1 VLLNN
6 CPKLTHLSLTGVQAF
21 LLDELLSF
29 CRDAPPEFNDHQRDV
44 FCVFSG
50 HGVARLRDHLNDQKR
65 VYNSGSDSLTP
76 SVVNESEM
84 GIDDPD
90 DQNIDSE
97 SGTNTPVM
105 NVDVTGTHPSGM
117 TPIAPGPIHGNSS
130 VIFQQALQN
139 STNWAPQM
147 TNYTHA
153 HMQAD
158 GPGLSQSAP
167 ASTSGA
173 LWVGGSANVNAFTQ
187 APPPPPPMHGH
198 PHAHGNAQ
206 QVTGMLGATVL
217 DDVDEG
223 DETFGD
229 ESELMND

>member
-1 VLLNN
+1 MLNN

-21 LLDELLSF
+21 LREDLLSF

-50 HGVARLRDHLNDQKR
+50 HGVARLRDHLNDQR
-65 VYNSGSDSLTP
+65 VYHSGSESLTP
-76 SVVNESEM
+76 SVVNGSEM

-105 NVDVTGTHPSGM
+105 NVNVTGIHPPGM
-117 TPIAPGPIHGNSS
+117 TPVAPGPSNGNSA
-130 VIFQQALQN
+130 VLFHQALQN
-139 STNWAPQM
+139 NGNWAPQM
-147 TNYTHA
+147 ANSTHA
-153 HMQAD
+153 HMHGG

-167 ASTSGA
+167 SSISGA
-173 LWVGGSANVNAFTQ
+173 TWIGGSANGHPQIPA
-187 APPPPPPMHGH
+187 PPPPMHGH
-198 PHAHGNAQ
+198 PQTHGNAQ

>member
-1 VLLNN
+1 LLKH

-21 LLDELLSF
+21 LRDDLLSF

-50 HGVARLRDHLNDQKR
+50 HGVARLREHLKAQNTYHQ
-65 VYNSGSDSLTP
+65 GSDSRTP
-76 SVVNESEM
+76 SVVNGSEM
-84 GIDDPD
+84 GMDDPD
-90 DQNIDSE
+90 DQNIDSG
-97 SGTNTPVM
+97 SGTNTPIM
-105 NVDVTGTHPSGM
+105 NVNVTGTHPPGM
-117 TPIAPGPIHGNSS
+117 TPVAPGPASAHATALY
-130 VIFQQALQN
+130 QQALQMN
-139 STNWAPQM
+139 HDWAPQM
-147 TNYTHA
+147 ANSTHA
-153 HMQAD
+153 YMQGG

-167 ASTSGA
+167 ASTGGV
-173 LWVGGSANVNAFTQ
+173 LWIGGSANAQTQ
-187 APPPPPPMHGH
+187 QALPPPPPMHGH
-198 PHAHGNAQ
+198 GHGHGNAQ